1 MAICTR
7 HSFLHIYKVEYI
19 SILKE
24 ISNFS
29 QPLLLLA
36 LEEYFRN
43 PVVET
48 LASLYNA
55 VNSMDLSLMPRL
67 SGLERQILQA
77 SDVKDMFVEKFSLMI
92 EQRMQEDEQRLSQGS
107 HPSNTS
113 SPTRK
118 SRYQLPRDTHEFES
132 RVHYNTVPVPIKVPV
147 AITPET
153 VGDFSL
159 VKLITTFSGPHSA
172 SPQAF
177 PVHPHLTT
185 SGPYT
190 HPIIVLI
197 NALLTQKRI
206 IFLGHNQPSGSVAE
220 AVLASCALASGGIL
234 RGFTRH
240 SFPYT
245 DLTKIDDLLKV
256 PGFIAGVTNPAFAH
270 KPEWWDLLCDL
281 PTGRMKISSKIASA
295 PITQDG
301 LMFLQQAGPLGATT
315 KEHFGM
321 NGDSKSNSSND
332 PTGDTAFM
340 ESVVSAITNRQGEPA
355 VRNKFRTWVHRF
367 TKIAG
372 AFDEVVF
379 GASRL
384 KIGASEI
391 DKDIYRYGVTG
402 HGLVWPDE
410 ASRMREIAANVGRIE
425 GWKQSRSWY
434 SFVRDMLRQWQKGEC
449 VRGIDL
455 GYQIDRLR
463 SLRVGDA
470 GSTEIYMAISKA
482 VERAGI
488 HPDEPDFENP
498 IDYDEESPNADG
510 EVDPEVEM
518 KMFTRARARYDVI
531 NHLLSVMPESS
542 GGLFYLS
549 LGLFHK
555 DTMVRMAVVRLFER
569 IITHEAGRHS
579 WQNLSKFAKLAF
591 FRAQGETGEVRPSG
605 ASATSA

>member
-1 MAICTR
+1 
-7 HSFLHIYKVEYI
+7 
-19 SILKE
+19 
-24 ISNFS
+24 
-29 QPLLLLA
+29 
-36 LEEYFRN
+36 
-43 PVVET
+43 VET
-48 LASLYNA
+48 LAALYNA

-67 SGLERQILQA
+67 TNLERQILQ
-77 SDVKDMFVEKFSLMI
+77 STDVKDMFIEKFSLMI
-92 EQRMQEDEQRLSQGS
+92 EQRMAEDEQRHSQDS
-107 HPSNTS
+107 HPSSTA
-113 SPTRK
+113 SPRTK
-118 SRYQLPRDTHEFES
+118 SKYQLPRDTHEFES
-132 RVHYNTVPVPIKVPV
+132 RVLYNAVPVPIKVPV

-159 VKLITTFSGPHSA
+159 VKLISTFSTPHSTA
-172 SPQAF
+172 PQAF

-190 HPIIVLI
+190 HPIVVLV

-220 AVLASCALASGGIL
+220 AVLASCALVSGGLL
-234 RGFTRH
+234 RGFSRH

-281 PTGRMKISSKIASA
+281 PTGRMKISSKIAPA

-301 LMFLQQAGPLGATT
+301 LMFLQQASPFGVS
-315 KEHFGM
+315 KEHALL
-321 NGDSKSNSSND
+321 NGDSKSNPSND

-340 ESVVSAITNRQGEPA
+340 DSVVAAITNRQGEPA
-355 VRNKFRTWVHRF
+355 VRNKFRSWIQRF
-367 TKIAG
+367 TQIAS

-391 DKDIYRYGVTG
+391 DKDIFRYGVTG

-410 ASRMREIAANVGRIE
+410 STRMREIAANVGRIE
-425 GWKQSRSWY
+425 GWKQSRSY
-434 SFVRDMLRQWQKGEC
+434 YNYVRDLVRQWQKGEC

-470 GSTEIYMAISKA
+470 GSTDIYLAICKA

-488 HPDEPDFENP
+488 DPEEPDFENP
-498 IDYDEESPNADG
+498 IDFDEDTPDQDEI
-510 EVDPEVEM
+510 DPETEL
-518 KMFTRARARYDVI
+518 KMFRRAKARYNVI
-531 NHLLSVMPESS
+531 NHLLSVMPEAN

-555 DTMVRMAVVRLFER
+555 DPIVRMAVVGLFER
-569 IITHEAGRHS
+569 IMMHEGGRHFWS
-579 WQNLSKFAKLAF
+579 GLSKFAKLAF
-591 FRAQGETGEVRPSG
+591 FRAQGENSEGP
-605 ASATSA
+605 A